1 MSGAGPSSP
10 DGANNI
16 NNNAGGSG
24 GGGKDQGP
32 LDRVASDGG
41 KFFKSQEQKDALE
54 EAYTSAFLVVERE
67 RERERREGD
76 DSFFSSSIASSSD
89 HLVASHD
96 RTKKQNFPPT
106 PQKKTTKQKTPT
118 RTWRLA
124 SASRPTS
131 ACPRRPAPRGSS
143 GAGR

>member
-67 RERERREGD
+67 REREKRR
-76 DSFFSSSIASSSD
+76 
-89 HLVASHD
+89 
-96 RTKKQNFPPT
+96 R
-106 PQKKTTKQKTPT
+106 
-118 RTWRLA
+118 
-124 SASRPTS
+124 
-131 ACPRRPAPRGSS
+131 
-143 GAGR
+143 